1 MYVIAVLL
9 FLGLLPAFLAR
20 QKGHSFL
27 VWWLY
32 GAVLFIIALPHA
44 MVVRPRN
51 TTEMLGGKSCPY
63 CEELVPQEDEIC
75 PFCHLHLYDPA
86 LDGPAMGHPMTHRH
100 A

>member
-44 MVVRPRN
+44 MVVRSRN

-86 LDGPAMGHPMTHRH
+86 LDRLAMGHPMTHRH